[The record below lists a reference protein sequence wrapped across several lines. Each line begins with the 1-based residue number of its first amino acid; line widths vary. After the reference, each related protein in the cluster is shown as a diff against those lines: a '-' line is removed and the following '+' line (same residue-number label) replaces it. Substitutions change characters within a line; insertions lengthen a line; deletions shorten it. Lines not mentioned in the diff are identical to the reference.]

1 METNQGFMLRARRT
15 GYTTW
20 MLKSAINNPDCIIV
34 GANQQHC
41 RHLEKRYYKLL
52 KEESFL
58 KNFGNY
64 NYLII
69 LLILVSLSLAYF
81 YFTIRNW
88 IKLNEAKDVLYI
100 CKGIDIDERIDRG
113 KSIRYEESGK

>member
-52 KEESFL
+52 KEESFFKKVL
-58 KNFGNY
+58 RRIKKTKNPTFISMRDGETHG
-64 NYLII
+64 
-69 LLILVSLSLAYF
+69 LLGKPRIYDNFALM
-81 YFTIRNW
+81 
-88 IKLNEAKDVLYI
+88 KLLDNCIE
-100 CKGIDIDERIDRG
+100 
-113 KSIRYEESGK
+113 